1 MQLALFVQEARDEAG
16 MYARLGYYP
25 SLRAALGRGPRE
37 LREDAA
43 RCLDTAFVNVF
54 NPVR

>member
-37 LREDAA
+37 HREDAA
-43 RCLDTAFVNVF
+43 RRLDTAFVNVF
-54 NPVR
+54 NQVR